1 MRKFIVTTFLCF
13 FILHQFY
20 SQSVK
25 TDSLLSL
32 LSTDKHDTARVIH
45 LIKLCWEYK
54 KTGENDKGLAI
65 GNEALALSEK
75 LHYKKGI
82 AAALKNIGNIYHNQG
97 AYDKA
102 LQKFV
107 SSLKIEQ
114 ELGDKFEMAT
124 SYNNIG
130 VIYMNMEN
138 YSQSIENH
146 SAALKIRKEMMNEE
160 KKKGKAL
167 PLSVIRD
174 IGASYHNMGIVYWKQ
189 QNYDKAIE
197 QFYSSMEMRKEAGDK
212 EGIAYS
218 HIGIGVIYEEQ
229 NKLDEA
235 LESYFASLRICRE
248 LNDKVGIGSCYTN
261 IGNVFKKKKQ
271 YDKSLEYAKLTLS
284 VAKEIDYKD
293 LIKEAYT
300 NLSEVSMLTS
310 NYQKAYEYQVLL
322 SEIKDSL
329 YNETKSKQLAE
340 VQTKFETEKKEQEIE
355 LLNKDKE
362 LQRTDLAKQRIITY
376 TVIGGLLLMALVS
389 VVIFRSLKITQRQK
403 KVIEKVRDE
412 IALKNKIV
420 EDQKLQVEEHQK
432 EIIDSITYARR
443 IQQSQLPTEQ
453 YIDRTL
459 KRLSKNLG

>member
-1 MRKFIVTTFLCF
+1 MRKTVVTSFIFFFLLF
-13 FILHQFY
+13 GLY

-25 TDSLLSL
+25 TDSILQL
-32 LSTDKHDTARVIH
+32 LSTDKQDTTKVLH

-54 KTGENDKGLAI
+54 NLGENEKGLTS
-65 GNEALALSEK
+65 GNEALKLSEK

-102 LQKFV
+102 LQTFI

-130 VIYMNMEN
+130 VIYLMMEN
-138 YSQSIENH
+138 TAQAIENH
-146 SAALKIRKEMMNEE
+146 SAALKIRKEMMDEV
-160 KKKGKAL
+160 KKTGKTV
-167 PLSVIRD
+167 PVSVLRD

-189 QNYDKAIE
+189 LNYDKAIE

-212 EGIAYS
+212 AGIAYS
-218 HIGIGVIYEEQ
+218 YIGIGVIYEQQ
-229 NKLDEA
+229 NKLDES

-284 VAKEIDYKD
+284 TAKEIDYKD
-293 LIKEAYT
+293 LIKEAYA
-300 NLSEVSMLTS
+300 NLSEVSKLMN

-362 LQRTDLAKQRIITY
+362 LQKTDLQKQRIITY

-432 EIIDSITYARR
+432 AIIDSITYARR

-453 YIDRTL
+453 YIDRSL
-459 KRLSKNLG
+459 KRLNKKNV